1 MKRLYLQKSC
11 IEKQYVHI
19 RNSLIAV
26 SMACLSTS
34 MMPCYAQNAKP
45 KIATRGVI
53 SSQPG
58 DYKQVATLNSF
69 IGKVVTP
76 SISWEN
82 SRIDTMA
89 PPFQMAD
96 IKSLCK

>member
-58 DYKQVATLNSF
+58 GL
-69 IGKVVTP
+69 
-76 SISWEN
+76 
-82 SRIDTMA
+82 
-89 PPFQMAD
+89 
-96 IKSLCK
+96 

>member
-1 MKRLYLQKSC
+1 MKRLYLPKSC

-45 KIATRGVI
+45 KIATRGVS

-58 DYKQVATLNSF
+58 DYKQVGNTQLCYRQRSNS
-69 IGKVVTP
+69 
-76 SISWEN
+76 
-82 SRIDTMA
+82 IDFMG
-89 PPFQMAD
+89 
-96 IKSLCK
+96 